1 MRKFVLI
8 VCALLALSACS
19 NKSPRADNAVG
30 GTISDADAAKEI
42 ASEGAMPMKAG
53 EWQETASFDKV
64 DAPTYSATALAT
76 MRADMLKG
84 EVNKTC
90 WTKDDATNP
99 NAAFFGGGGGQSG
112 CAITEIDRSG
122 NNVKWAFVCKAGNST
137 ISGKMDGS
145 FATDGYTIIV
155 DQTISGSPEGA
166 ARMRGKIESKR
177 IGDCPS

>member
-1 MRKFVLI
+1 MQKLVL
-8 VCALLALSACS
+8 VGCALLALTACS
-19 NKSPRADNAVG
+19 NDSLNAG
-30 GTISDADAAKEI
+30 NAAAGSISDAEAAKEI
-42 ASEGAMPMKAG
+42 ESEGAMPMKAG

-90 WTKDDATNP
+90 WTKDDAANP

-177 IGDCPS
+177 IGDCPA